1 MFGEGALPEAFVPLP
16 DGRSIPVSL
25 MGSGGGG
32 NQTTNVNNIS
42 VNVSA
47 SGAMQQSDAEPQ
59 GDRLARAITRAVQ
72 EEIMRQQRPG
82 GLLR

>member
-1 MFGEGALPEAFVPLP
+1 VPLP

-25 MGSGGGG
+25 MGSGGG

-47 SGAMQQSDAEPQ
+47 SGAMQQSDGTPT

-72 EEIMRQQRPG
+72 EEIIKQQRPG